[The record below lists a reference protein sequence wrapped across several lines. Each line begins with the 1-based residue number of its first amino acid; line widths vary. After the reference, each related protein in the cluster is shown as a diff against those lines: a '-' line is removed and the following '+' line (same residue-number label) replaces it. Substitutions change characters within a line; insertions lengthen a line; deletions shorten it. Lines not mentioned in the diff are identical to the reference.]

1 MTSIAPGY
9 VPLRGDA
16 NLLDSN
22 DPTARKLSNAEYEVL
37 RVRLERLPELQT
49 RVDYAALRDDP
60 LFHALRTAK
69 QAKVTFHTQQ
79 IAQASTADAVAAG
92 AEPVEIDNE
101 SGAVKAFL
109 DYMAKSPE
117 ERYFEAFL
125 KSRGMTAEDFQAM
138 SPAEQQGLLTE
149 FEDTLKQRLGDATA
163 ERIARSARRNW
174 L

>member
-1 MTSIAPGY
+1 MA
-9 VPLRGDA
+9 
-16 NLLDSN
+16 
-22 DPTARKLSNAEYEVL
+22 
-37 RVRLERLPELQT
+37 
-49 RVDYAALRDDP
+49 
-60 LFHALRTAK
+60 
-69 QAKVTFHTQQ
+69 FHTQQ
-79 IAQASTADAVAAG
+79 IAQASTADTVAAG

-125 KSRGMTAEDFQAM
+125 KARGLTAEDFEAM
-138 SPAEQQGLLTE
+138 PPAKQQGMLKE

-163 ERIARSARRNW
+163 ERIARAARRNW